1 MKTVGIVLNTS
12 KPEAKKT
19 ALYLIKLLEAKKIR
33 IKILEDE
40 ARNIG
45 KPRYG
50 CKQIDLAGD
59 LDFAFILGGDG
70 TVLRSASIFYGVDV
84 PIFGINMGK
93 KGFLTQIEVHELDKT
108 FPRIIKGQF
117 QLEER
122 MMLEASVY
130 GGKER
135 VKKLYALNEFI
146 LMKESTLRLIE
157 IKVRINQKFF
167 AHYVT
172 DGLIIATPTGSTA
185 YSLSAGGAIVDPA
198 IEGIL
203 LTPICPHT
211 LFSRTVVISVDKKIG
226 VSVNSKKSKAY
237 LNIDGRESLAIRPDD
252 RIIIKKA
259 DYNLKLARMKSYN
272 FYELLRKKLKLGE
285 S

>member
-1 MKTVGIVLNTS
+1 MKTVGIILNIS

-19 ALYLIKLLEAKKIR
+19 ALHLIELLENKKIR

-45 KPRYG
+45 KPKYG
-50 CKQIDLAGD
+50 CKLSDLAGD
-59 LDFAFILGGDG
+59 LNFAFVLGGDG
-70 TVLRSASIFYGVDV
+70 TVLRSANIFYGVDV

-93 KGFLTQIEVHELDKT
+93 KGFLTQIEAHELDKT
-108 FPRIIKGQF
+108 FHQIIKGQF
-117 QLEER
+117 HLEER
-122 MMLEASVY
+122 MMLEASVSR
-130 GGKER
+130 GKEKE
-135 VKKLYALNEFI
+135 KKFYALNEFI

-157 IKVRINQKFF
+157 IEVRINQKFF
-167 AHYVT
+167 ANYVT

-211 LFSRTVVISVDKKIG
+211 LFSRTVMIAADKKIG
-226 VSVNSKKSKAY
+226 VNSNSKKSQAH
-237 LNIDGRESLAIRPDD
+237 LNIDGRESVAIKPDE
-252 RIIIKKA
+252 RIVIKKA
-259 DYNLKLARMKSYN
+259 DYNLKLARIKSYN